1 MSASRRSSSS
11 AVPKCMKR
19 PPDQVPSA
27 VYVGSRAIAQ
37 KGTRRAARPAAPC
50 GARRRR
56 TESGRIAGM
65 RSPLLVLLMLVA
77 LVGAGCGG
85 DDGGGAGKTTSNE
98 DYGKQLAQAGQ
109 TLQKTFSDIGDES
122 GSS

>member
-27 VYVGSRAIAQ
+27 VCVGSRAIAQ
-37 KGTRRAARPAAPC
+37 KGTRRAGRSAAPC
-50 GARRRR
+50 GARRLPS
-56 TESGRIAGM
+56 ESGRIAGM
-65 RSPLLVLLMLVA
+65 RRPLLVLLMLVA

-85 DDGGGAGKTTSNE
+85 DDGGGGGQATSKE
-98 DYGKQLAQAGQ
+98 DYG
-109 TLQKTFSDIGDES
+109 
-122 GSS
+122 